1 MTSFSVAVPGI
12 TGYGASEPPDSSG
25 LYLVLLLLY
34 LCILKLLSFHLLL
47 LAAYASR
54 AWKTKSTVDETY
66 SGAPTWFSSPHKW
79 TCWRRSWG
87 VQLSSFFFCWLLY
100 LFFGLY
106 VYHCH
111 WMCQEFVWGCWCNAT
126 SYNSYAWRTR
136 SYRKSKFNVLVVSIL
151 LLICRSSLCV
161 LSYWMGS

>member
-25 LYLVLLLLY
+25 LYLVLLLLH
-34 LCILKLLSFHLLL
+34 LCILFNLLSFHLLL

-87 VQLSSFFFCWLLY
+87 VKLSSFLFCWLLY

-106 VYHCH
+106 VYYSDIECIRNLFGDAAA
-111 WMCQEFVWGCWCNAT
+111 MPQAITVTPEEREAIE
-126 SYNSYAWRTR
+126 R
-136 SYRKSKFNVLVVSIL
+136 VS
-151 LLICRSSLCV
+151 S
-161 LSYWMGS
+161 MF